1 MTRGNRI
8 LALLL
13 MFSMFLGSIPVFA
26 EQTTNKYNLY
36 YAFNSNAQ
44 FESFMNRGGANQ
56 IESITFGWASLNPD
70 ENGLLQLEYES
81 GDFRVPKGYKD
92 VLKKAQDK
100 GIKTYLN
107 IYSNGP
113 YTNML
118 GSIETL
124 ADQIQAFVNGKTL
137 EGLSFDGIVID
148 LESLKT
154 SDQRNF
160 SAFVWFVNTALK
172 RDGKMVKVAIQPGRG
187 TEYKIIN
194 KNSDGYILMLH
205 DYEPKYYNLPVNES
219 FPVVTPLVPMDKM
232 IEDLKT
238 ELEAIGPEKRSSVM
252 VQLNLATAQWKV
264 KSGRIMGPG
273 GGRYPYRPTYE
284 MLVQRMAVIEREDE
298 SGFKRFD
305 DGSPYL
311 HYYDRIDETWN
322 TIWYEDETSF
332 DIKIKAA
339 NALGIDRFSI
349 WRMGNLPEIGR
360 YNLDI
365 PDALGLL
372 LN

>member
-172 RDGKMVKVAIQPGRG
+172 RDG
-187 TEYKIIN
+187 
-194 KNSDGYILMLH
+194 
-205 DYEPKYYNLPVNES
+205 
-219 FPVVTPLVPMDKM
+219 
-232 IEDLKT
+232 
-238 ELEAIGPEKRSSVM
+238 
-252 VQLNLATAQWKV
+252 
-264 KSGRIMGPG
+264 
-273 GGRYPYRPTYE
+273 
-284 MLVQRMAVIEREDE
+284 
-298 SGFKRFD
+298 
-305 DGSPYL
+305 
-311 HYYDRIDETWN
+311 
-322 TIWYEDETSF
+322 
-332 DIKIKAA
+332 
-339 NALGIDRFSI
+339 
-349 WRMGNLPEIGR
+349 
-360 YNLDI
+360 
-365 PDALGLL
+365 
-372 LN
+372 

>member
-1 MTRGNRI
+1 MKKRI
-8 LALLL
+8 VALLMCFFIIVGNL
-13 MFSMFLGSIPVFA
+13 PVFA
-26 EQTTNKYNLY
+26 DKVTNKYNLY
-36 YAFNSNAQ
+36 YAFNSNTQ
-44 FESFMNRGGANQ
+44 FESFMNRGGSDQ
-56 IESITFGWASLNPD
+56 IESITFGWASLETD
-70 ENGLLQLEYES
+70 ENGMLQLEYET
-81 GDFRVPKGYKD
+81 GDFRVPKGYEA
-92 VLKKAQDK
+92 VLKRAKES

-107 IYSNGP
+107 IYADGP
-113 YTNML
+113 YDNML

-124 ADQIQAFVNGKTL
+124 ADEIQSLVSGQTL
-137 EGLSFDGIVID
+137 EGLCFDGVVVD
-148 LESLKT
+148 LESLKQ

-160 SAFVWFVNTALK
+160 SAFVWFVNAALK
-172 RDGKMVKVAIQPGRG
+172 RDDKLVKVAIQPGRG
-187 TEYKIIN
+187 TEYNILN

-205 DYEPKYYNLPVNES
+205 DYEPKYYNLPVNDS
-219 FPVVTPLVPMDKM
+219 FPVVTPLVPMDAM
-232 IEDLKT
+232 LEDLKE
-238 ELEAIGPEKRSSVM
+238 ELELIGPEKINSVA

-264 KSGRIMGPG
+264 KYGRIMGPNG
-273 GGRYPYRPTYE
+273 SRYPYRPTYE

-298 SGFKRFD
+298 TGFKRFD

-332 DIKIKAA
+332 KMKIDAA
-339 NALGIDRFSI
+339 NALGVSRFSI

>member
-1 MTRGNRI
+1 MLRKIT
-8 LALLL
+8 L
-13 MFSMFLGSIPVFA
+13 SFLCLFICMSVQPIYA
-26 EQTTNKYNLY
+26 ETSLNTYNLY

-44 FESFMNRGGANQ
+44 FESFMNRGASDQ
-56 IESITFGWASLNPD
+56 IESITFGWASLQED
-70 ENGLLQLEYES
+70 ENGLLELEYDK
-81 GDFRVPKGYKD
+81 GDFRIPSGYEG
-92 VLKKAQDK
+92 VLERANKE

-107 IYSNGP
+107 IYANGP
-113 YTNML
+113 YENML

-124 ADQIQAFVNGKTL
+124 ADEIQSLVNGQTMD
-137 EGLSFDGIVID
+137 GLSFDGVVID
-148 LESLKT
+148 LESLSA
-154 SDQRNF
+154 SDQRDF

-172 RDGKMVKVAIQPGRG
+172 RDNKLVKVALQPRRG
-187 TEYKIIN
+187 TEYNILN

-205 DYEPKYYNLPVNES
+205 DYEPKYYSLPVNDA
-219 FPVVTPLVPMDKM
+219 FPVVTPLVPIDKM
-232 IEDLKT
+232 IEDLKF
-238 ELEAIGPEKRSSVM
+238 ELEQIGPEKIDSVA

-264 KSGRIMGPG
+264 KYGRITGPG
-273 GGRYPYRPTYE
+273 NERYPYRPTYE

-311 HYYDRIDETWN
+311 YYYDRIDETWN

-332 DIKIKAA
+332 DLKMKAA
-339 NALGIDRFSI
+339 NELGVNKFSI

-365 PDALGLL
+365 PDTLGLL
-372 LN
+372 EN